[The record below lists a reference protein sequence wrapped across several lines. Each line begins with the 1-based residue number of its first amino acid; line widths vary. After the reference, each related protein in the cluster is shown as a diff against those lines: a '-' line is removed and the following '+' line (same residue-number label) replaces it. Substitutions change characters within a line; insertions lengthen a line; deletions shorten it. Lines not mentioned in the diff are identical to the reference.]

1 MKDLFRWVVIIVV
14 SNIISVALF
23 SNLDQFVR
31 GVLTIVVFA
40 MSFFVTKKIWIRL
53 GWNQDN

>member
-1 MKDLFRWVVIIVV
+1 MKELFRWVVIIVV

-53 GWNQDN
+53 RWNQDN

>member
-1 MKDLFRWVVIIVV
+1 MKELFRWVVIIVV

-31 GVLTIVVFA
+31 GVLTILVFA

>member
-1 MKDLFRWVVIIVV
+1 MKELFRWVVIIVV